1 MIRTSVDHGT
11 AFNSRVPD
19 IHFDCFGKVCLASNS
34 LTRDAD
40 GDTMSTVRCTRHDV
54 IDGNWSKGQVGR
66 ARPHRPV
73 AHGLDAILKEDRL
86 CELFQQR
93 NGAAHALWEFRALGG
108 FD

>member
-19 IHFDCFGKVCLASNS
+19 IHFDCFGKVCLASDS

-73 AHGLDAILKEDRL
+73 AHGLDAYLKKKTVCVNYSNKEMAPL
-86 CELFQQR
+86 MPYG
-93 NGAAHALWEFRALGG
+93 NSGH
-108 FD
+108 